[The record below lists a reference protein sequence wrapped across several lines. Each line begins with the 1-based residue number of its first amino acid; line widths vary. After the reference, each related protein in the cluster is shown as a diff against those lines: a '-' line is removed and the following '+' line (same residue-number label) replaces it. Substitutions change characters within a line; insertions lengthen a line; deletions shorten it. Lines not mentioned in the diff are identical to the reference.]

1 MSVTLKT
8 QDLDRTLERAYAKS
22 IGKDKLPSVWIER
35 CEQLDSSPSVA
46 AIAAFGAALL
56 AKATDPAI
64 DALVIQLKDG
74 GPGAFN
80 LRAPATVLAKRKRE
94 FGIDI
99 GSSSDRDPINAG
111 TFVSESNWRNAHDR
125 IRKDHKPFFQLILRW
140 LSDVNKLDQD
150 EALDA
155 LAAYLRVRSVGNLKR
170 TATIPEELGSAPSLE
185 DLVSALD
192 GFVAAHPQGGA
203 SGMALVAAVYRAAG
217 YEVDLPSRNDPRRID
232 VRINRGGTMRIA
244 CEVKQV
250 PTSEPTAQSL
260 AEDASDA
267 QVAIGLLVVLRPGTL
282 EDFDRASVVR
292 EAAHQHSVVLRVTS
306 GARELVHEGIVSGT
320 ADTESVRQRLP
331 RLFAEALAEASVDSN
346 TADAW
351 AALAGAWID

>member
-22 IGKDKLPSVWIER
+22 IGTDLLPPVWIER
-35 CEQLDSSPSVA
+35 CEQMESSPSVA

-56 AKATDPAI
+56 AKATDPRI

-74 GPGAFN
+74 GAGAFN

-94 FGIDI
+94 YGIDI

-155 LAAYLRVRSVGNLKR
+155 LAAYLRVRSVSSLKSS
-170 TATIPEELGSAPSLE
+170 ATIPEQLGSAPGLE

-217 YEVDLPSRNDPRRID
+217 YDVDLPSRNDPRRID
-232 VRINRGGTMRIA
+232 VRINRDGEMRIA

-250 PTSEPTAQSL
+250 LTGEPTAQSL

-267 QVAIGLLVVLRPGTL
+267 GVAIGLLVVLRPGTL
-282 EDFDRASVVR
+282 EDFDRASAIR
-292 EAAHQHSVVLRVTS
+292 EAAHRHSVVLRVTN
-306 GARELVHEGIVSGT
+306 GARELVHEGVVSGSSH
-320 ADTESVRQRLP
+320 TESVRQRLP
-331 RLFAEALAEASVDSN
+331 RLFADALVEARVDAKTTEA
-346 TADAW
+346 W
-351 AALAGAWID
+351 EALAGAWIE